1 MKDIKYSYVDEKF
14 KTETPEGDIIVF
26 EPSLSEAREPRVFVP
41 QPKKKRKMP
50 KKPYVKKKDRIERL
64 TEKQKRFV
72 ANVAKGLPF
81 NRAAYDAYN
90 AKSLESAAGVAHKN
104 LQNPTIKELVL
115 KVLDKKGINLDV
127 ALEPLVKS
135 LKAKKSIQWKDELI
149 VTEVDD
155 LDLQLKAADR
165 ALRLMGVSYK
175 ENDSSG
181 GNNYIQINNIHK
193 DKYDD

>member
-1 MKDIKYSYVDEKF
+1 VKDINYSYVDEKF
-14 KTETPEGDIIVF
+14 KTETPEGEIIVF
-26 EPSLSEAREPRVFVP
+26 EPSLSEAREPRTFVP
-41 QPKKKRKMP
+41 QPRKKRKMP
-50 KKPYVKKKDRIERL
+50 KKPYVKKKDRIEQL
-64 TEKQKRFV
+64 TEKQKKFV

-90 AKSLESAAGVAHKN
+90 AKSLQAASGIASNN

-115 KVLDKKGINLDV
+115 KVLEKKGINLDI

-135 LKAKKSIQWKDELI
+135 LKAKKAIQWKDELI

-155 LDLQLKAADR
+155 LELQLKAADR
-165 ALRLMGVSYK
+165 ALKLMGVSYK
-175 ENDSSG
+175 DSDNSG

>member
-1 MKDIKYSYVDEKF
+1 MSKIEYSYVDEKF
-14 KTETPEGDIIVF
+14 KTETPEGEIIVF
-26 EPSLSEAREPRVFVP
+26 EPSLSEAREPREFVP
-41 QPKKKRKMP
+41 KPKKKRKMP

-64 TEKQKRFV
+64 TEKQKKFV

-90 AKSLESAAGVAHKN
+90 AKSLQTAAGIASHN

-135 LKAKKSIQWKDELI
+135 LKAKKAIQWKDELI

-155 LDLQLKAADR
+155 LELQLKAADR
-165 ALRLMGVSYK
+165 ALKLMGVSYK

>member
-14 KTETPEGDIIVF
+14 KTETPEGEIIVF
-26 EPSLSEAREPRVFVP
+26 EPSLSEAREPMTFVP
-41 QPKKKRKMP
+41 KPRKKRKMP

-64 TEKQKRFV
+64 TEKQKKFV

-90 AKSLESAAGVAHKN
+90 AKSLQAASGIASNN

-135 LKAKKSIQWKDELI
+135 LKAKKNI
-149 VTEVDD
+149 VVDGEMITTDVDD
-155 LDLQLKAADR
+155 LDLQLKASDR
-165 ALRLMGVSYK
+165 ALKLMGVSYK
-175 ENDSSG
+175 ENDNSG

>member
-1 MKDIKYSYVDEKF
+1 MSKINYSYVDEKF
-14 KTETPEGDIIVF
+14 KTETPEGDVIVF
-26 EPSLSEAREPRVFVP
+26 EPSLSEAREPREFVP
-41 QPKKKRKMP
+41 KPRKKRKTV

-81 NRAAYDAYN
+81 NRAAYDAYE
-90 AKSLESAAGVAHKN
+90 AKSLESAAGLAHRN

-135 LKAKKSIQWKDELI
+135 LKAKKAIQWKDELI

-155 LDLQLKAADR
+155 LELQLKAADR
-165 ALRLMGVSYK
+165 ALKLMGVSYK
-175 ENDSSG
+175 DESNAG

>member
-1 MKDIKYSYVDEKF
+1 MKDINYSYVDEKF
-14 KTETPEGDIIVF
+14 KTETPEGEVIVL
-26 EPSLSEAREPRVFVP
+26 EPSLSEAREPMEFVAKP
-41 QPKKKRKMP
+41 RKKRKMA
-50 KKPYVKKKDRIERL
+50 KKPYIKKQDRIEKL
-64 TEKQKRFV
+64 TEKQKKFV

-90 AKSLESAAGVAHKN
+90 AKSLQAASGIASNN

-135 LKAKKSIQWKDELI
+135 LKAKKNI
-149 VTEVDD
+149 VVDGEMITTDVDD
-155 LDLQLKAADR
+155 LDLQLKASDR
-165 ALRLMGVSYK
+165 ALKLMGVSYK
-175 ENDSSG
+175 DSDGSG

-193 DKYDD
+193 DKYDN

>member
-1 MKDIKYSYVDEKF
+1 MSKINYSYVDEKF
-14 KTETPEGDIIVF
+14 KTETPEGDVIVF
-26 EPSLSEAREPRVFVP
+26 EPSLSEAREPMTFVP
-41 QPKKKRKMP
+41 KPRKKRKAV

-81 NRAAYDAYN
+81 NRAAYDAYE
-90 AKSLESAAGVAHKN
+90 AKSLESAAGLAHRN

-135 LKAKKSIQWKDELI
+135 LKAKKAIQWKDELI

-155 LDLQLKAADR
+155 LELQLKAADR
-165 ALRLMGVSYK
+165 ALKLMGVSYK
-175 ENDSSG
+175 DESNAG

>member
-1 MKDIKYSYVDEKF
+1 MSKIKYSYVDEKF
-14 KTETPEGDIIVF
+14 KTETPEGEVIVF
-26 EPSLSEAREPRVFVP
+26 EPSLSEAREPMTFVP
-41 QPKKKRKMP
+41 QPKKKRKKV
-50 KKPYVKKKDRIERL
+50 KKPYIKKKDRIQML
-64 TEKQKRFV
+64 TEKQKKFV

-90 AKSLESAAGVAHKN
+90 AKSLQAASGIASAN

-115 KVLDKKGINLDV
+115 KVLDKKGINLDI

-135 LKAKKSIQWKDELI
+135 LKAKKAIQWKDELI

-155 LDLQLKAADR
+155 LELQLKAADR
-165 ALRLMGVSYK
+165 ALKLMGVSYK
-175 ENDSSG
+175 DSDSSG

-193 DKYDD
+193 DKYED

>member
-1 MKDIKYSYVDEKF
+1 
-14 KTETPEGDIIVF
+14 
-26 EPSLSEAREPRVFVP
+26 
-41 QPKKKRKMP
+41 
-50 KKPYVKKKDRIERL
+50 
-64 TEKQKRFV
+64 
-72 ANVAKGLPF
+72 VAKGLPF

-90 AKSLESAAGVAHKN
+90 AKSLQAASGIASNN

-115 KVLDKKGINLDV
+115 KVLEKKGINLDI

-135 LKAKKSIQWKDELI
+135 LKAKKAIQWKDELI

-155 LDLQLKAADR
+155 LELQLKAADR
-165 ALRLMGVSYK
+165 ALKLMGVSYK
-175 ENDSSG
+175 DSDNSG

>member
-14 KTETPEGDIIVF
+14 KTETPEGEVIVL
-26 EPSLSEAREPRVFVP
+26 EPSLSEAREPMTFVP
-41 QPKKKRKMP
+41 QPKKKRKKV
-50 KKPYVKKKDRIERL
+50 KKPYIKKKHRIEML
-64 TEKQKRFV
+64 TEKQKKFV

-81 NRAAYDAYN
+81 NRAAYDAYE
-90 AKSLESAAGVAHKN
+90 AKSLESAAGLAHRN

-115 KVLDKKGINLDV
+115 KVLEKKGINLDV

-135 LKAKKSIQWKDELI
+135 LKAKKNI
-149 VTEVDD
+149 VVDGEMITTDVDD
-155 LDLQLKAADR
+155 LDLQLKASDR
-165 ALRLMGVSYK
+165 ALKLMGVSYK
-175 ENDSSG
+175 DSDGSG